1 MTELKKLL
9 KEKNIKSTKYRLAIL
24 KLLYDEQDHFFS
36 IDQIHEKLKEV
47 FHTIDF
53 STVYRTVER
62 FEADDLIYKTK
73 LEDKVYY
80 SYQCAD
86 QRYHHH
92 LICKSCGKKV
102 KLDFCPFD
110 AIESQYNQLGFQSY
124 EHTRDFFGYC
134 STCKKP

>member
-1 MTELKKLL
+1 MTELNRIL
-9 KEKNIKSTKYRLAIL
+9 KQNSIKSTKYRLAIL
-24 KLLYDEQDHFFS
+24 KFLHDEQDRFFS

-47 FHTIDF
+47 FQSIDF

-62 FEADDLIYKTK
+62 FEAENLIYKTK
-73 LEDKVYY
+73 IEDKIYY
-80 SYQCAD
+80 SYQCED

-102 KLDFCPFD
+102 KLDFCPFEE
-110 AIESQYNQLGFQSY
+110 IESQYDQLGFESY

-134 STCKKP
+134 SICKKS